1 MDVRA
6 GKRSSKGNMEN
17 QETAVA
23 WKLRKLKHPGSDHSA
38 TFSKVKI
45 QISSG
50 SNDLIV
56 SVRKMFSVNL

>member
-1 MDVRA
+1 
-6 GKRSSKGNMEN
+6 MEN